1 MTTYTATYSA
11 EDNKLR
17 LYASSRL
24 DSETYTR
31 VSGMGF
37 KWAPKQG
44 LFVAPMWTPEREDL
58 CIELAGEIDAE
69 ETTLVD
75 RAAMKAERLDN
86 ISDKR
91 AREASTYHAAAHRIS
106 ERFAAGQPILVGHH
120 SERKARKD
128 KERMDSAMQN
138 AVAAYKAIN
147 YWRYR
152 AEGVERHASMKA
164 DPGVRARRIKT
175 LLAELRDCQRD
186 INHAK
191 KCLKLWTEIA
201 QVGDQDKRA
210 ELTRYYVG
218 AHSVAPFSL
227 YSALEKGEVS
237 VDQAIEK
244 CLTHHEKVSES
255 PVLFRWI
262 NHILNRLEYERSE
275 LGNVPRFEGELTPV
289 ILQAFAREQ
298 GVDKPAAE
306 KSDKGY
312 SLKSPV
318 DLPVHI
324 GDGDTLD
331 LTADEWRNLMQSAGH
346 TVEIKQRQQS
356 ARVNIPLVS
365 PTQEDAE
372 KLQRIWN
379 KDASASKY
387 GKPSE
392 LRPMTQAHYSAN
404 SGGTY
409 SHFETITLDE
419 RGRKIW
425 NSHSAR
431 GKNQKP
437 VCRVRVSHG
446 GEMYSAD
453 RVIVITDKAGK
464 NLPFDLDELLS
475 EVPQMKEATA

>member
-17 LYASSRL
+17 LYPSSRL
-24 DSETYTR
+24 DSEMYKR
-31 VSGMGF
+31 VSGLGF
-37 KWAPKQG
+37 KWAPKQE
-44 LFVAPMWTPEREDL
+44 LFVAPAWNPEREDL

-69 ETTLVD
+69 ETTLAE
-75 RAAMKAERLDN
+75 RAVMKAERLDN
-86 ISDKR
+86 ISEKR
-91 AREASTYHAAAHRIS
+91 AREASAYHAAAHRIS

-128 KERMDSAMQN
+128 KERMDSAMQKS
-138 AVAAYKAIN
+138 VSAYKAIN

-186 INHAK
+186 INHAN
-191 KCLKLWTEIA
+191 KCLKLWTKIA
-201 QVGDQDKRA
+201 GVADQEKRA
-210 ELTRYYVG
+210 ELTRYYAG
-218 AHSVAPFSL
+218 AHNVAPCSL
-227 YSALEKGEVS
+227 YSALEKGDVNVE
-237 VDQAIEK
+237 QAIEK
-244 CLTHHEKVSES
+244 CLAHHEAVSEN
-255 PVLFRWI
+255 PVKFRWI

-331 LTADEWRNLMQSAGH
+331 LTADEWRNLMQSVGH
-346 TVEIKQRQQS
+346 TVEIKQR
-356 ARVNIPLVS
+356 RKTTRENIPLIA
-365 PTQEDAE
+365 PTQEEAE

-379 KDASASKY
+379 ADAARHKF
-387 GKPSE
+387 GKSSE
-392 LRPMTQAHYSAN
+392 PRPMTQAEYSAN
-404 SGGTY
+404 SGATY
-409 SHFETITLDE
+409 SRFETITLDE
-419 RGRKIW
+419 RARRIW
-425 NSHSAR
+425 NSTR
-431 GKNQKP
+431 VKNQKP
-437 VCRVRVSHG
+437 VCRVRIGNG
-446 GEMYSAD
+446 GDLYAAD

-464 NLPFDLDELLS
+464 SLPFDLDGLLS
-475 EVPQMKEATA
+475 EFQQAKEVTA